1 MAKQKPKPPAAPT
14 SIDLLGARLQ
24 RIISSP
30 SAQKGRSALI
40 DKEPDELQE
49 DWDQIIEAISETE
62 GVYVTPL
69 DDGGARVH
77 WDVPQTE

>member
-1 MAKQKPKPPAAPT
+1 MAKQKPKPPTPPT
-14 SIDLLGARLQ
+14 SIDMLGARLQ

-30 SAQKGRSALI
+30 SAQRGRLALI
-40 DKEPDELQE
+40 YKEPDELQD

-69 DDGGARVH
+69 DDGGAEVH